1 MRTKLIKLLL
11 ALVLPVPL
19 SVFGES
25 SVLRASGECKIVRA
39 KYHEPGIVKVPLKNA
54 DVEIVCNFREDD
66 FFGRNIVM
74 ANPEIKNLSTKELE
88 VAYHVAFLSKDGEL
102 IGSATQQGSV
112 KADGKEMQF
121 ASCLITVPTAEVRKI
136 SAYKVSVYVDET
148 KPKK

>member
-1 MRTKLIKLLL
+1 MKKLIFLFAIGL
-11 ALVLPVPL
+11 ALSASAEP
-19 SVFGES
+19 
-25 SVLRASGECKIVRA
+25 SVLRATGECKIVRA

-54 DVEIVCNFREDD
+54 DVEILCKFREDD

-74 ANPEIKNLSTKELE
+74 ANPEIKNLSTKELD

-136 SAYKVSVYVDET
+136 SSYKISVYVDEA

>member
-11 ALVLPVPL
+11 VMVLPLAASAAP
-19 SVFGES
+19 
-25 SVLRASGECKIVRA
+25 SVLRQNGECKIVRA
-39 KYHEPGIVKVPLKNA
+39 KFHEPGIVQVPLKNA
-54 DVEIVCNFREDD
+54 DVEILCKFREDD

-112 KADGKEMQF
+112 NADGKEIQF
-121 ASCLITVPTAEVRKI
+121 GSCLITVPTAEVRKI
-136 SAYKVSVYVDET
+136 SSYRISVYVDEV